1 MNNKLII
8 IAIIFFQ
15 FFFINKIFS
24 KEVEFNASE
33 IEVIDQ
39 GNQTIAKNG
48 SALVKEDNIS
58 VKGFTIK
65 FCLYRLIFR

>member
-1 MNNKLII
+1 MSNKLII
-8 IAIIFFQ
+8 IIIIFFQ

-24 KEVEFNASE
+24 KELEFNASE

-48 SALVKEDNIS
+48 SVLIKEDNIQ
-58 VKGFTIK
+58 K
-65 FCLYRLIFR
+65 